1 MNVLLQVVSDLHVLL
16 KTVVTLESLGK
27 IIPLIFRNNVQKE
40 GVKRKKKKF
49 SYLYVVLLDF
59 TVSNRPLHIE
69 TNTCTS

>member
-40 GVKRKKKKF
+40 GVKRKKRSLVICGSF
-49 SYLYVVLLDF
+49 
-59 TVSNRPLHIE
+59 RLHSE
-69 TNTCTS
+69 QQTLAH